1 MNETGRNNTLRLL
14 RTARGQVD
22 GIIRMLEEGRYCID
36 ISNQILATEALLKKA
51 NAQVLVNHLDTCVK
65 ESIEN
70 QGDYEQKLEEGQ
82 EQDEGEEVSEEA
94 DQGME
99 QSM

>member
-14 RTARGQVD
+14 RTASGQVD

-51 NAQVLVNHLDTCVK
+51 NAQVLVNHLDTCDK

-70 QGDYEQKLEEGQ
+70 Q
-82 EQDEGEEVSEEA
+82 
-94 DQGME
+94 
-99 QSM
+99 

>member
-1 MNETGRNNTLRLL
+1 MNNTGRNNTLRLL

-36 ISNQILATEALLKKA
+36 ISNQILATEALLNKA

-65 ESIEN
+65 ERASRIRGIMN
-70 QGDYEQKLEEGQ
+70 RSWKR
-82 EQDEGEEVSEEA
+82 SN
-94 DQGME
+94 
-99 QSM
+99 S

>member
-14 RTARGQVD
+14 RTASGQVD

-51 NAQVLVNHLDTCVK
+51 NALVLVNHLDKRASRIRVIMNRSWK
-65 ESIEN
+65 RSN
-70 QGDYEQKLEEGQ
+70 
-82 EQDEGEEVSEEA
+82 S
-94 DQGME
+94 
-99 QSM
+99 

>member
-51 NAQVLVNHLDTCVK
+51 KAQVLVNHLDTCVK

-70 QGDYEQKLEEGQ
+70 QGDYEQKLEEI
-82 EQDEGEEVSEEA
+82 EQLIHKLVR
-94 DQGME
+94 
-99 QSM
+99 

>member
-51 NAQVLVNHLDTCVK
+51 NALVLVNHLDTCVK

-70 QGDYEQKLEEGQ
+70 QSDYEQKLEEI
-82 EQDEGEEVSEEA
+82 EQLIHKLVR
-94 DQGME
+94 
-99 QSM
+99 

>member
-36 ISNQILATEALLKKA
+36 ISNQILAT
-51 NAQVLVNHLDTCVK
+51 VL
-65 ESIEN
+65 
-70 QGDYEQKLEEGQ
+70 
-82 EQDEGEEVSEEA
+82 
-94 DQGME
+94 
-99 QSM
+99 

>member
-36 ISNQILATEALLKKA
+36 ISNQILATEALLKR
-51 NAQVLVNHLDTCVK
+51 QMRRCWSTTWILVSKRASRIRVIMNRSWK
-65 ESIEN
+65 RSN
-70 QGDYEQKLEEGQ
+70 
-82 EQDEGEEVSEEA
+82 S
-94 DQGME
+94 
-99 QSM
+99 

>member
-36 ISNQILATEALLKKA
+36 ISNQILATEALLKKGYP
-51 NAQVLVNHLDTCVK
+51 QCWDELHL
-65 ESIEN
+65 
-70 QGDYEQKLEEGQ
+70 
-82 EQDEGEEVSEEA
+82 
-94 DQGME
+94 
-99 QSM
+99 

>member
-51 NAQVLVNHLDTCVK
+51 NAQVLANHLDTCVK

-70 QGDYEQKLEEGQ
+70 QGDYEQKLEEI
-82 EQDEGEEVSEEA
+82 EQLIHKLVR
-94 DQGME
+94 
-99 QSM
+99 

>member
-14 RTARGQVD
+14 RTASGQVD

-51 NAQVLVNHLDTCVK
+51 NAQVLVNHLDTGVK

-70 QGDYEQKLEEGQ
+70 QGDYEQKLEEI
-82 EQDEGEEVSEEA
+82 EQLIHKLVR
-94 DQGME
+94 
-99 QSM
+99 